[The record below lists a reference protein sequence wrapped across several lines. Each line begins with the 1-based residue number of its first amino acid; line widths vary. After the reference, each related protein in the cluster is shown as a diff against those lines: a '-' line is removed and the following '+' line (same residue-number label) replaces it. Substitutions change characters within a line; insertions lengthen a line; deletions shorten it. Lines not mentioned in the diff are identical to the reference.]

1 MGGGSYSNDNS
12 MKRRVANRWASDNL
26 VRSQKLNVPKGYT
39 TANQAETFRSREMHN
54 EMNPHGVMLRES
66 RDSAEHPE
74 SLAIMIAMD
83 ETGSMG
89 IVPDLLVKE
98 GLPHL
103 MNAIYKAG
111 IQHPQVLF
119 AGIGDHF
126 CDSAPFQIGQ
136 YETSDEL
143 LDKWLTQTFLE
154 GGGGGNGGESYALA
168 WYFAG
173 FRTAI
178 DCHEKRKQKG
188 ILITIGDEACH
199 RSYERQ
205 VLEGVFGGKAEF
217 RNMTAAEMLAAARE
231 KYEVYHVLIRETQ
244 EGHRQSTH
252 DGWKELLGDNLLIAE
267 TYTDVPRLIT
277 EAVIKSVVVDGFKKA
292 MDHTIGEHLA
302 DPAAPV
308 KPVPDSEP
316 ML

>member
-1 MGGGSYSNDNS
+1 MMGGGSYSNDNS
-12 MKRRVANRWASDNL
+12 MKRRVANRWASDDL

-39 TANQAETFRSREMHN
+39 TANQAETFRSRELHN
-54 EMNPHGVMLRES
+54 EMNPFGVMLRES

-74 SLAIMIAMD
+74 SLAILIAMD

-103 MNAIYKAG
+103 MNAVYQAG

-119 AGIGDHF
+119 AGIGDHK

-136 YETSDEL
+136 YETNDEL

-178 DCHEKRKQKG
+178 DCHEKRGQKG
-188 ILITIGDEACH
+188 VLITIGDEPCH
-199 RSYERQ
+199 RMYSARD
-205 VLEGVFGGKAEF
+205 LDNIFGGKEQFHDMSAQ
-217 RNMTAAEMLAAARE
+217 EMLAAARE
-231 KYEVYHVLIRETQ
+231 KYHVFHVLIRETQ
-244 EGHRQSTH
+244 EGSKTSTH
-252 DGWKELLGDNLLIAE
+252 DGWKEMMGDNLLIADSHK
-267 TYTDVPRLIT
+267 DVPKLIT
-277 EAVIKSVVVDGFKKA
+277 AAILSVATKEARVAEKA
-292 MDHTIGEHLA
+292 TA
-302 DPAAPV
+302 NAV
-308 KPVPDSEP
+308 TPVPAPDKPSEP